1 MAPSTPSPSAA
12 RTGGGTLA
20 NSLKATAEN
29 PLRAAVFASG
39 TGTNAE
45 NILRHCAEN
54 PGIEVAVIITDQ
66 PYAGVIERAKKFGV
80 PCEVVPRRKGMDK
93 SAHEADIAAAVEKSG
108 ATWIFL
114 AGYMRI
120 LQPEFL
126 KKFYDADMG
135 VNRIVNIHPSL
146 LPAFPGRDSYLE
158 AYNAGVK
165 ISGVTLHFVDDGV
178 DSGPVIIQR
187 AFERRDNESFESFR
201 ARGMAVEYDIYREFL
216 SHLAAGDWRVDT
228 VPGTD
233 RKIVCF
239 GGKDEKEQV
248 S

>member
-1 MAPSTPSPSAA
+1 MGKPD
-12 RTGGGTLA
+12 
-20 NSLKATAEN
+20 KK
-29 PLRAAVFASG
+29 PLRAAILASG

-45 NILRHCAEN
+45 NILRHCRDN
-54 PGIEVAVIITDQ
+54 DGIEVLVIVTDQ
-66 PYAGVIERAKKFGV
+66 HYAGVIERARQFDV
-80 PCEVVPRRKGMDK
+80 PCKVVPRRKGMEK
-93 SAHEADIAAAVEKSG
+93 GGHEAAIAAVLEEYG
-108 ATWIFL
+108 AAWLFL

-126 KKFYDADMG
+126 RKFADSALG

-165 ISGVTLHFVDDGV
+165 VSGVTLHFVDDGV
-178 DSGPVIIQR
+178 DSGPVILQR
-187 AFERRDNESFESFR
+187 AFERRDNESFDQFR

-216 SHLAAGDWRVDT
+216 SRLAAGDWHVET
-228 VPGTD
+228 VPGTA

-239 GGKDEKEQV
+239 DGASQGEKA